1 MARTKLFSKIV
12 WTLIIYI
19 LDVMLCWT
27 IFNAI
32 SLREKS
38 ICVSWQSCNLLQESW
53 NNLKLVRSSN
63 KCCVKNRQ
71 QTPCY
76 TYIDF
81 FVLQYCVK
89 NCRYKS
95 FRAGNITFKYRAMQ
109 YHIFCIQI
117 SIWNDEIPPKMFSIS
132 NYEFLLITDLND
144 TCKVRKQLEKLVK
157 HSTFASWF
165 TRISRVFF
173 TLVSR

>member
-1 MARTKLFSKIV
+1 
-12 WTLIIYI
+12 
-19 LDVMLCWT
+19 MLHWT

-38 ICVSWQSCNLLQESW
+38 IRASWQSCNLLQESW
-53 NNLKLVRSSN
+53 KNLKLVRSSN

-95 FRAGNITFKYRAMQ
+95 FRAGNITFKYRPML
-109 YHIFCIQI
+109 YHFFCIQF
-117 SIWNDEIPPKMFSIS
+117 SIWNDEIPPKFFSIS
-132 NYEFLLITDLND
+132 NYEFLLDVSLMHEVH
-144 TCKVRKQLEKLVK
+144 CHYRSE
-157 HSTFASWF
+157 AAF
-165 TRISRVFF
+165 TKCD
-173 TLVSR
+173 